1 MRAVALAQGRE
12 TYDAASGLSS
22 ETRRKSGRYA
32 RPAGPAALRTRL
44 RRLPCRPVSAAP
56 PPGLDKASGTIQAMF
71 SRIAPRYDLLN
82 RLLSGGTD
90 VTWRNEAARLLA
102 PRPGERVLDLC
113 SGTGDLALTVARR
126 SPGVRVL
133 AADFTFEMLVL
144 GKAKFLRRGVRV
156 PETGAD
162 GLRLPFKDR
171 TFDGA
176 TAAFGV
182 RNFEDLD
189 RGLREL
195 HRVLKPGGRLVVLEF
210 VPEPTGPLAPLVRFH
225 VRRFVPFLGRL
236 VSKDSS
242 AYQYLP
248 DSVGKWPA
256 PEALS
261 ARMRE
266 AGFASVDVRL
276 LSFGIAA
283 AHVARKGAS

>member
-22 ETRRKSGRYA
+22 ETRRIV
-32 RPAGPAALRTRL
+32 AGSDQASRPAALRTRL

-56 PPGLDKASGTIQAMF
+56 SSGPDKAAGTIQAMF

-90 VTWRNEAARLLA
+90 VIWRNEAARLLA

-126 SPGVRVL
+126 GPGVRVV

-144 GKAKFLRRGVRV
+144 GKGKFLRRGERI
-156 PETGAD
+156 PEAGAD
-162 GLRLPFKDR
+162 GLRLPFPDL

-195 HRVLKPGGRLVVLEF
+195 HRVLRPGGRLVVLEF
-210 VPEPTGPLAPLVRFH
+210 TPEPTGLLAPLVKFH